1 MTNPPRAGAATRRG
15 MLGSFVYN
23 TVGLSARTP
32 TGDSQRA
39 NGQEG
44 KATMSLHINIQVGTL
59 KFAEKLDL
67 VELEALQVESRRSES
82 LASAFDTVF
91 DASESAD
98 SRTVPCGTLLAA
110 IATLREQARS
120 GTESWVYYLYS
131 TPTPGL
137 IPKGSSSG
145 VGIEIGGRRGLVT
158 GGVNECTVTFFE
170 QDQTGAWKQAS
181 QDVSHLKVI
190 RNDDGTEIEIRKRRK
205 VNFTSRLLRRLEEA
219 LRGCPTDAEALVTLG

>member
-1 MTNPPRAGAATRRG
+1 
-15 MLGSFVYN
+15 
-23 TVGLSARTP
+23 
-32 TGDSQRA
+32 
-39 NGQEG
+39 
-44 KATMSLHINIQVGTL
+44 MSLHITIQVGTL
-59 KFAEKLDL
+59 KLAEKLDL
-67 VELEALQVESRRSES
+67 VELEALQVESRRTES

-91 DASESAD
+91 SDAEATD

-120 GTESWVYYLYS
+120 GTVSWVYYLYS
-131 TPTPGL
+131 TPMPGL

-145 VGIEIGGRRGLVT
+145 VGVEIGGRRGLVM

-181 QDVSHLKVI
+181 QEDVSHLKVI

-205 VNFTSRLLRRLEEA
+205 VSFTSRLLRRLEEA
-219 LRGCPTDAEALVTLG
+219 LRQCPPDAEALVTLG